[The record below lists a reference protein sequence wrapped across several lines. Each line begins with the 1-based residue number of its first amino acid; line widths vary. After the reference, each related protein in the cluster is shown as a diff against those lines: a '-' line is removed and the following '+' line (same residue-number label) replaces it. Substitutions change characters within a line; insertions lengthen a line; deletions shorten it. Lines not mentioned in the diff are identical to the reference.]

1 MSVLVHGEISANGKD
16 VVIMAAGPDYAVAK
30 EAKKLALITPLVRR
44 SDPPGAL
51 LMPLSW
57 PGCVQIAFTFGRAWV
72 PGPKL
77 TQWLMTQVSMRTG
90 YMAKEIRYQLP
101 KEVRDL
107 GHSLYWWQDEDVR
120 MIAHCGGGLV
130 TDDPGLGKF
139 LRNDQ
144 PVLTP
149 TGWTAIG
156 KLQVGDKVVG
166 SNGRATDVVGV
177 YPQGIQALFAVT
189 TSDGVTVIAGADHL
203 WTTQTSYDRRRNP
216 SRWGTRTTA
225 EIAATLTVPDGDRR
239 RTNHYL
245 PLLSSPVTG
254 DTVDLPLD
262 PWLIGVLIGDGGLTA
277 GAVCLSN
284 PDELVLAHV
293 RDLLPDNVT
302 LKPAELHDPDG
313 LNWRLSVERGQSN
326 PILKATR
333 ALGLQGCR
341 SYEKFIPAPLMHA
354 SAKQRYALLTGLLD
368 TDGGVDENNTIEYG
382 TSSPMLAEQVQ
393 WLVHSLGGVVHVYRR
408 HAPTYTHKGE
418 KRIGRPA
425 WRLNINLPPGYP
437 PFAHSAKAARYA
449 TSMAAVAKRAPIRQI
464 VSVVPVAPDHATC
477 ISVDAPDKLYV
488 TAGCVLTHN
497 TISAIVGLAE
507 REAWGHQVTPI
518 VAVVPPGSMI
528 DSWVRAFERWAPHW
542 RTVAWRGT
550 PAKRQALV
558 GHYDVYVTGY
568 AMARKDAA
576 PGISL
581 RDSPLARI
589 APVSVIAD
597 EIQNIN
603 NPDAVQTRA
612 VQRLVGTASAFVP
625 MSGTPVT
632 HSVKGL
638 WPTLK
643 VFEDG
648 AFPAGERFVNRYALE
663 VSGDYGAA
671 EIIGLNPMTEPEFRT
686 VLLGRMMRHN
696 KRVCLPDLPD
706 KVYSVREVEI
716 PAAYKKAYRSME
728 EKMVAEL
735 PDGGEI
741 TVMGTLAKII
751 RLQQMSSAAADVET
765 YFELDDKTGE
775 MKEKQKVTLRMPSW
789 KVDALLE
796 ILTERP
802 GTQTLVFAPSRQLLV
817 LAGKAAE
824 KAGYRVG
831 YIMGGQN
838 ITKER
843 TPTIDAFQAGQ
854 IDVMMIVSSAGGAG
868 LTLTKA
874 STEVFLQRPYSFV
887 ESTQCEDR
895 GWGRVDGSELKSV
908 EIIDVRAK
916 ATIDSRIPA
925 ILYDKAE
932 QTSELLRDPRIVAEL
947 LGGKT
952 RRHLQAVS

>member
-16 VVIMAAGPDYAVAK
+16 VVIMAAGPDYAVAA

-57 PGCVQIAFTFGRAWV
+57 PGCVQIAFTFGQSWV

-77 TQWLMTQVSMRTG
+77 TKWLMAQVSMRTG
-90 YMAKEIRYQLP
+90 HQSKEIRYPLP
-101 KEVRDL
+101 PAVRDL
-107 GHSLYWWQDEDVR
+107 GHSLYWWQTEDVK

-130 TDDPGLGKF
+130 TDDPGLGK
-139 LRNDQ
+139 
-144 PVLTP
+144 
-149 TGWTAIG
+149 
-156 KLQVGDKVVG
+156 
-166 SNGRATDVVGV
+166 
-177 YPQGIQALFAVT
+177 
-189 TSDGVTVIAGADHL
+189 
-203 WTTQTSYDRRRNP
+203 
-216 SRWGTRTTA
+216 
-225 EIAATLTVPDGDRR
+225 
-239 RTNHYL
+239 
-245 PLLSSPVTG
+245 
-254 DTVDLPLD
+254 
-262 PWLIGVLIGDGGLTA
+262 
-277 GAVCLSN
+277 
-284 PDELVLAHV
+284 
-293 RDLLPDNVT
+293 
-302 LKPAELHDPDG
+302 
-313 LNWRLSVERGQSN
+313 
-326 PILKATR
+326 
-333 ALGLQGCR
+333 
-341 SYEKFIPAPLMHA
+341 
-354 SAKQRYALLTGLLD
+354 
-368 TDGGVDENNTIEYG
+368 
-382 TSSPMLAEQVQ
+382 
-393 WLVHSLGGVVHVYRR
+393 
-408 HAPTYTHKGE
+408 
-418 KRIGRPA
+418 
-425 WRLNINLPPGYP
+425 
-437 PFAHSAKAARYA
+437 
-449 TSMAAVAKRAPIRQI
+449 
-464 VSVVPVAPDHATC
+464 
-477 ISVDAPDKLYV
+477 
-488 TAGCVLTHN
+488 

-507 REAWGHQVTPI
+507 REAWGYQVTPI

-528 DSWVRAFERWAPHW
+528 DSWVRAFELWAPHW

-558 GHYDVYVTGY
+558 GTADVYVTGY

-663 VSGDYGAA
+663 VPGDYGAA
-671 EIIGLNPMTEPEFRT
+671 EIIGLNPHTEPEFRT
-686 VLLGRMMRHN
+686 VLLGRMLRHN

-765 YFELDDKTGE
+765 YFELDGATGE

-796 ILTERP
+796 ILAERP

-838 ITKER
+838 IVKER

-895 GWGRVDGSELKSV
+895 GWGRVDGSALKSV

-916 ATIDSRIPA
+916 ATIDGRIPA

-947 LGGKT
+947 LGGNT

>member
-1 MSVLVHGEISANGKD
+1 MHGEISANGKD
-16 VVIMAAGPDYAVAK
+16 VVIMAAGPDYAVAA
-30 EAKKLALITPLVRR
+30 EAKKLALITPLVRK

-57 PGCVQIAFTFGRAWV
+57 PGCVQIAFTFGQAWV

-77 TQWLMTQVSMRTG
+77 TQWLMAQVSMRTG
-90 YMAKEIRYQLP
+90 HQAKEIRYRLP
-101 KEVRDL
+101 QGVRDL
-107 GHSLYWWQDEDVR
+107 GYSLYWWQDEDVR

-130 TDDPGLGKF
+130 TDDPGLGK
-139 LRNDQ
+139 
-144 PVLTP
+144 
-149 TGWTAIG
+149 
-156 KLQVGDKVVG
+156 
-166 SNGRATDVVGV
+166 
-177 YPQGIQALFAVT
+177 
-189 TSDGVTVIAGADHL
+189 
-203 WTTQTSYDRRRNP
+203 
-216 SRWGTRTTA
+216 
-225 EIAATLTVPDGDRR
+225 
-239 RTNHYL
+239 
-245 PLLSSPVTG
+245 
-254 DTVDLPLD
+254 
-262 PWLIGVLIGDGGLTA
+262 
-277 GAVCLSN
+277 
-284 PDELVLAHV
+284 
-293 RDLLPDNVT
+293 
-302 LKPAELHDPDG
+302 
-313 LNWRLSVERGQSN
+313 
-326 PILKATR
+326 
-333 ALGLQGCR
+333 
-341 SYEKFIPAPLMHA
+341 
-354 SAKQRYALLTGLLD
+354 
-368 TDGGVDENNTIEYG
+368 
-382 TSSPMLAEQVQ
+382 
-393 WLVHSLGGVVHVYRR
+393 
-408 HAPTYTHKGE
+408 
-418 KRIGRPA
+418 
-425 WRLNINLPPGYP
+425 
-437 PFAHSAKAARYA
+437 
-449 TSMAAVAKRAPIRQI
+449 
-464 VSVVPVAPDHATC
+464 
-477 ISVDAPDKLYV
+477 
-488 TAGCVLTHN
+488 

-528 DSWVRAFERWAPHW
+528 DSWVRAFELWAPHW

-558 GHYDVYVTGY
+558 GTADVYVTGY

-663 VSGDYGAA
+663 VAGDYGAA
-671 EIIGLNPMTEPEFRT
+671 EIIGLNPHTEPEFRT
-686 VLLGRMMRHN
+686 VLLGRMLRHN

-796 ILTERP
+796 ILAERP

-831 YIMGGQN
+831 YVMGGQN
-838 ITKER
+838 IIKER

-895 GWGRVDGSELKSV
+895 GWGRVDGSALKSV

-916 ATIDSRIPA
+916 GTIDGRIPA

-947 LGGKT
+947 LGGNT